1 MKVTE
6 NVSEWK
12 ENHPKATRIIIGATI
27 TSAAVIGA
35 YIACSANGVEVKIT
49 TPKIRECEFDLCGDA
64 RELCNAVKGIE
75 AKGLDPTAT
84 LERFNELRDSYVH

>member
-1 MKVTE
+1 MNINRELIDAQLLKYTDALDDRG
-6 NVSEWK
+6 WK
-12 ENHPKATRIIIGATI
+12 RTQEPTPSPI
-27 TSAAVIGA
+27 
-35 YIACSANGVEVKIT
+35 KIT

-75 AKGLDPTAT
+75 AKGLDPTAP

>member
-1 MKVTE
+1 MKITE
-6 NVSEWK
+6 KVSEWK
-12 ENHPKATRIIIGATI
+12 ENHPKAAKIIIGATI

-64 RELCNAVKGIE
+64 RELRNAVKGIE

-84 LERFNELRDSYVH
+84 LERFNEMRDSYVH